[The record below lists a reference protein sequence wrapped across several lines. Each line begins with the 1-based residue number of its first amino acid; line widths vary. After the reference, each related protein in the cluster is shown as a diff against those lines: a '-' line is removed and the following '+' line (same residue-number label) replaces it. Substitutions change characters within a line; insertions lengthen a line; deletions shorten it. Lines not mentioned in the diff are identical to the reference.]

1 MYNYNDTSV
10 KNQRAMNCS
19 DFSILL
25 LKKFNYLPIPMNQF
39 TYTNSELMQQH

>member
-25 LKKFNYLPIPMNQF
+25 IKKIQLSPNPYEPI
-39 TYTNSELMQQH
+39 YIYK